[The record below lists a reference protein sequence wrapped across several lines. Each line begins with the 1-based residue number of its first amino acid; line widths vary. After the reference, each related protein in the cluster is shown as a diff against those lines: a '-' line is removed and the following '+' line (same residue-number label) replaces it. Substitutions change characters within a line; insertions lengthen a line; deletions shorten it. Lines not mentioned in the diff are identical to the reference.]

1 MTGAQP
7 TGGPAAAVEA
17 GRRPSRLDRACGLV
31 DRLNEHVG
39 RAFGVLILVVTFAVV
54 YEVVARS
61 FFGRATLWAN
71 ETTIYLS
78 AVVYL
83 IAGGYALRHRRH
95 VRIDVVYA
103 MFSESTQRRLDVIAS
118 LFFFL
123 YVGALVWI
131 GGKLAWS
138 SFLIREGTGTPWN
151 PPIWPVKAAIPL
163 AGLLLLLQGLADLI
177 RLRNPQ
183 PPRSE

>member
-7 TGGPAAAVEA
+7 SGGPAAAAGA
-17 GRRPSRLDRACGLV
+17 GRPLSRIDRVCGLV

-61 FFGRATLWAN
+61 FFGKATLWAS

-83 IAGGYALRHRRH
+83 VAGGYALRHRRH

-103 MFSESTQRRLDVIAS
+103 MFSERAQRRLDVFAS

-131 GGKLAWS
+131 GSKLAWT